1 MEQSALRRI
10 GEMIREVRKKK
21 GFSQEELAE
30 AVGTKHT
37 EIGRLE
43 RGERN
48 ITVRNLEKIA
58 HALGMDFFELL
69 GEGIRVHI
77 SKDEQRLWEI
87 QKIISSLSDKD
98 YHKALTILR
107 VMFDEETTV

>member
-30 AVGTKHT
+30 AVGTKHS

-69 GEGIRVHI
+69 MEGIRAHV
-77 SKDEQRLWEI
+77 SKDEQRLWEM

-98 YHKALTILR
+98 YRKALTILR
-107 VMFDEETTV
+107 VVFDEETTV